1 MILYESGT
9 FRPTPKERPL
19 MTSHVFLAIFGLPT
33 YLVLLYNVPFLGL
46 SWTLLPTLISDVI
59 KAEFLQEGILFC
71 TQFSYL
77 LLIKKLDFEKTKAT

>member
-1 MILYESGT
+1 MKWVG
-9 FRPTPKERPL
+9 ERSL
-19 MTSHVFLAIFGLPT
+19 MTSHVFFGNFWPT